1 MHGVAMRI
9 LVTGG
14 TGMVGSAFK
23 NLKTDHELI
32 LVGSK
37 DYDLTRQQE
46 TKKMLMRWRPD
57 SIIHLAAKVGG
68 VKGNSD
74 NVADFFYDNIMIN
87 TNVLDASK
95 DLGIT
100 KVVSLLSTC
109 IYPNDPTYP
118 LTEDQIHNGE
128 PHQSN
133 FGYAYAKRMLE
144 VHSRAIRQQY
154 GLNYVTAVPNNL
166 YGENDNFNLES
177 GHVIP
182 AIIRKVFE
190 AKNNG
195 NVPKFWG
202 TGRPRREFTYAA
214 DVAKILLWMVEN
226 YELPEPLNIGNPGDI
241 SIFDLVVK
249 IQDLLD
255 ADIESRWDDRM
266 PEGQFKK
273 PSSNLRFTQLNPGF
287 EYTSLSSG
295 LQRTIAWFMEEYPN
309 VRGI

>member
-1 MHGVAMRI
+1 MKI

-14 TGMVGSAFK
+14 TGMVGSAFR
-23 NLKTDHELI
+23 NLDTKHDLI
-32 LVGSK
+32 LLGSK
-37 DYDLTRQQE
+37 DCDLRNRSE
-46 TKKMLMRWRPD
+46 TKRMIMHFRPN

-74 NVADFFYDNIMIN
+74 YVADFFHDNIIMN
-87 TNVLDASK
+87 ANLLDMAK
-95 DLGIT
+95 TFKIP

-109 IYPNDPTYP
+109 IYPDTVTYP

-128 PHQSN
+128 PHHSN

-154 GLNYVTAVPNNL
+154 GLNYITAVPNNL
-166 YGENDNFNLES
+166 YGKNDNFDLHN

-202 TGRPRREFTYAA
+202 TGRPKREFTYAQ
-214 DVAKILLWMVEN
+214 DIAKILLWMVEN
-226 YELPEPLNIGNPGDI
+226 YDLPEPLNIGNPGDT

-249 IQDLLD
+249 IQTLLD
-255 ADIESRWDDRM
+255 ANIESRWDDRM
-266 PEGQFKK
+266 PEGQYKK
-273 PSSNLRFTQLNPGF
+273 PSSNLRFEQLNPEF
-287 EYTSLSSG
+287 KYTSLDYG
-295 LQRTIAWFMEEYPN
+295 LSATVEWFINTYPN
-309 VRGI
+309 IRGI